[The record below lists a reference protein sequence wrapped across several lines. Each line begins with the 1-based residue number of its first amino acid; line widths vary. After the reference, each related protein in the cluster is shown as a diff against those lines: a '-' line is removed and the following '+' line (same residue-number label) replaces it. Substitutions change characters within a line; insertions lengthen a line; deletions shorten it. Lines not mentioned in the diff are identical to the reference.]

1 MVVVGYID
9 HEAVALGL
17 SFALALDKIKSE
29 GADFA
34 LFNPTP
40 EYRLVWE
47 HLSVLPPPK
56 VPKLNLWVIGPG
68 LRQRDYPQHLALS
81 SQAACTLDPE
91 NFHRIGVPYQLYRCI
106 KL

>member
-34 LFNPTP
+34 LFNPNP